1 FAHAAAILKQV
12 AHNPNRRIVAQDWLM
27 RARAYHQVQTHL
39 EASSAAPASDLPMDI
54 SASAAM
60 LTAQGIQ
67 PETSQASPVRFG

>member
-1 FAHAAAILKQV
+1 
-12 AHNPNRRIVAQDWLM
+12 IVAQDWLM

-39 EASSAAPASDLPMDI
+39 EASSAAPASDRSMDI

-67 PETSQASPVRFG
+67 PETSQASPVHFG